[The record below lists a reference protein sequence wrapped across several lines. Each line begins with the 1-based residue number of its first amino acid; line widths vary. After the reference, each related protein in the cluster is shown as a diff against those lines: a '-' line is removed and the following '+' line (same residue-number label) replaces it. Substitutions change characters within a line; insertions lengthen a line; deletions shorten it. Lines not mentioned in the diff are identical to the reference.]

1 MEDQTKKQNHH
12 YLYCHLFLDA
22 TKGVIK
28 TIKVEMEN
36 FNNIHFIDLKSQ
48 IKKIL
53 EGNLDKTQSNLYK
66 IISLSKTII
75 SPSLSDS
82 ARIYQFVN
90 NKDDIFCQV
99 EINVVPIKSTIVI
112 ANQDD
117 DLLKYKSITN
127 YSFYEANKQI
137 VKVLIPLP
145 GIDKLPKEQIV
156 GKFTESSC
164 EVKVRGLNGSNF
176 IFGVPRLHAKICAEK
191 SEVVTS
197 KDSLVI
203 RLRKFKEDDY
213 WSFLHKTKMVGE
225 TD

>member
-1 MEDQTKKQNHH
+1 MENQKKKPTHN
-12 YLYCHLFLDA
+12 LYCHLFLDA
-22 TKGVIK
+22 TKGIIK
-28 TIKVEMEN
+28 TLKVPIEN
-36 FNNIHFIDLKSQ
+36 FNIHFIDLKSQ

-53 EGNLDKTQSNLYK
+53 ESDLDKTQSNLYR

-75 SPSLSDS
+75 STSFSDS
-82 ARIYQFVN
+82 SRIYPFLN
-90 NKDDIFCQV
+90 NKDNIFCQV
-99 EINVVPIKSTIVI
+99 ELNIVPIKSSVII

-137 VKVLIPLP
+137 VKVMVPMP

-164 EVKVRGLNGSNF
+164 EVKVKGLNGSNF
-176 IFGVPRLHAKICAEK
+176 IFGVPRLHAKINPEK
-191 SEVVTS
+191 SEVVTT
-197 KDSLVI
+197 KDNLVI

-213 WSFLHKTKMVGE
+213 WSYLHKIKFVGE